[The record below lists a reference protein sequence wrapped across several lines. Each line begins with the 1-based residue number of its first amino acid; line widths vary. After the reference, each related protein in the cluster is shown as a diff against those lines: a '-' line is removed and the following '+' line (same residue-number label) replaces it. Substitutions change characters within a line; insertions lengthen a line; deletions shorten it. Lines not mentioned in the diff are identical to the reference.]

1 MKTLDQYRR
10 EAYSENLEKLLAIL
24 RSPRSLIRGAKSPQ
38 QTIKFIKGLAEPFF
52 DAKLKEPSA
61 DSQITLYRNSLRQL
75 SALASGD
82 RKTLTVEEFLVHP
95 HIREWV
101 NITHA
106 NELKTLFDQYGSD
119 KASTH
124 NYHLLYQPILLM
136 LASGSGAEKIRLLEI
151 GLGTNNIDVKS
162 NMGSHGQPGASVRAF
177 RDYLPGAE
185 IDGADVDR
193 RILFSEERIHTFW
206 VDQLSKQSLADLL
219 NNQSYHLIIDD
230 GLHTIEA
237 NLNTF
242 VAAIEAVIS
251 GGWIVIEDISTGPD
265 SLQVWLAMSNLVTDK
280 FKTFLV
286 ETPGALVFLACKK
299 PLASVS

>member
-10 EAYSENLEKLLAIL
+10 EANSENLKKLLTIL

-38 QTIKFIKGLAEPFF
+38 QTIKFLKGLAEHFF

-61 DSQITLYRNSLRQL
+61 DSQINLYRNSLRQL

-101 NITHA
+101 SITHA
-106 NELKTLFDQYGSD
+106 NELKTLFDHYGSD

-124 NYHLLYQPILLM
+124 NYYLLYQPILLM
-136 LASGSGAEKIRLLEI
+136 LASGSGADKIRLLEI
-151 GLGTNNIDVKS
+151 GLGTNNIDVQS
-162 NMGSHGQPGASVRAF
+162 NMGSNGQPGASVRAF

-219 NNQSYHLIIDD
+219 SNQSYHLIIDD

-251 GGWIVIEDISTGPD
+251 GGWIIIEDISTGPD
-265 SLQVWLAMSNLVTDK
+265 SMQVWLAMSNLVADK
-280 FKTFLV
+280 FNTFLV
-286 ETPGALVFLACKK
+286 ETSGDLVFLACKK
-299 PLASVS
+299 PLAGVS